1 MKLPTMEQKDKSKC
15 HSSHRPKHKYIRL
28 ILQRKS
34 NDINPSE
41 VLYTYIGR

>member
-1 MKLPTMEQKDKSKC
+1 MEQEDKGSATL
-15 HSSHRPKHKYIRL
+15 HILPQHKYIRL
-28 ILQRKS
+28 ILQRKG